1 MMKKTDPLQL
11 RCLALTGSFETGHLP
26 PYCFSALA
34 GDFDGQGLSFSALQW
49 NLGQRTL
56 QPLLGRMIAQ
66 RPEVMTRCFGELGLA
81 LQGMLDESVAVQLA
95 WARSIQG
102 PNHHVTGDWVTAFA
116 SLGATAEW
124 QIVARE
130 SAAGYFDRAK
140 FHASQF
146 KLTSDRAI
154 ALLFDCAIQNGGV
167 PSLALHHVLDIQLPD
182 WGEPELLRTIAGAVA
197 DSVNPKYRPDVLARK
212 MTVANGNGIVHGIH
226 YDLEEFGL

>member
-1 MMKKTDPLQL
+1 MKRTDPLEL

-26 PYCFSALA
+26 PDCFSALT

-56 QPLLGRMIAQ
+56 QPLLGRMFAQ
-66 RPEVMTRCFGELGLA
+66 HAEVMACCFGELGSM
-81 LQGMLDESVAVQLA
+81 LQGVLTEPVAAQLA

-102 PNHHVTGDWVTAFA
+102 PNHHVTGDWTAAFA
-116 SLGATAEW
+116 ALGATAEW
-124 QIVARE
+124 QIVAQE

-146 KLTSDRAI
+146 KLSSDRAI
-154 ALLFDCAIQNGGV
+154 ALLFDCAVQNGGV
-167 PSLALHHVLDIQLPD
+167 PSLAFHHVLDIRLPD
-182 WGEPELLRTIAGAVA
+182 WSEPELMRAIAGAVA
-197 DSVNPKYRPDVLARK
+197 DSVNPRYRPDVLARK
-212 MTVANGNGIVHGIH
+212 MTMANGNGIVHETH

>member
-1 MMKKTDPLQL
+1 MLKKTDPLQL
-11 RCLALTGSFETGHLP
+11 RCLALTDSFETGHLP
-26 PYCFSALA
+26 PDCFSALA

-66 RPEVMTRCFGELGLA
+66 HPEVIRRCFGELGTV
-81 LQGMLDESVAVQLA
+81 LQSVLTEPVSAQLA
-95 WARSIQG
+95 WARSILE
-102 PNHHVTGDWVTAFA
+102 PNHHVTGDWAAAFA
-116 SLGATAEW
+116 TLGASAEW
-124 QIVARE
+124 QAVAQE

-154 ALLFDCAIQNGGV
+154 ALLFDCSVQNGGV
-167 PSLALHHVLDIQLPD
+167 PSLAMHHVLDIQLPD
-182 WGEPELLRTIAGAVA
+182 WGEPEIMRAVAGAVA

-212 MTVANGNGIVHGIH
+212 MTVANGTGLVHGIH